1 MKLRPLVPL
10 LLGAV
15 LTGSCGPGSSP
26 DQTDA
31 LPFDPVSAQYR
42 PEAINIGAV
51 YGGQARLN
59 ALYLATQ
66 HVNAAGGVLGRPYNA
81 VGLVARDLAEAVA
94 FTQALLDAGVPAL
107 QISGSARVVAAT
119 PLLVAHQAVQIS
131 DSATS
136 PALTTLADNDLIF
149 RIPPSDIYQGQVLA
163 ELALNAGKRQAVI
176 VFEEGDPY
184 GEGIA
189 QVFSQHFVAGGGTVL
204 GLVRIPASLTTG
216 FDAYLPAIY
225 APAPDVVLNAM
236 LNETAGAALV
246 NESAPYQFRGLTLF
260 PDSIAANPNFLNNIA
275 DLNTL
280 VDAHGVSPGL
290 GDDRAT
296 DYRYF
301 RDAYRAQ
308 FDLEPEAFS
317 STAYDAALVTALAIE
332 HAGRLNGGQP
342 PSGVQIRDS
351 LRAVMNP
358 PGIKLGPS
366 RLAEA
371 LALVRAG
378 TDIDYS
384 GAYSDT
390 DWDSNGDVVGQ
401 VVYNVFS
408 IDYVNKTWQND
419 LQLTITVPA
428 P

>member
-1 MKLRPLVPL
+1 MKPIRLAPL
-10 LLGAV
+10 LLIST
-15 LTGSCGPGSSP
+15 LLGSCGPGTSP
-26 DQTDA
+26 DQTDP

-42 PEAINIGAV
+42 ADAINIGAI
-51 YGGQARLN
+51 YGRQARLN
-59 ALYLATQ
+59 ALHLATL

-81 VGLVARDLAEAVA
+81 VGLVGRDLAEAVA
-94 FTQALLDAGVPAL
+94 FTQALLDAGIPVL

-136 PALTTLADNDLIF
+136 PALTSLADDDLVF
-149 RIPPSDIYQGQVLA
+149 RTLPSDLYQGQVLA
-163 ELALNAGKRQAVI
+163 QLALDAGKRQAVI
-176 VFEEGDPY
+176 VFEDGDPY
-184 GEGIA
+184 GDGIA
-189 QVFSQHFVAGGGTVL
+189 QVFSQHFVAGGGSVL
-204 GLVRIPASLTTG
+204 GLVRIPAGLTTG

-225 APAPDVVLNAM
+225 NPAPDVVLNAM
-236 LNETAGAALV
+236 LSETAGAALV

-260 PDSIAANPNFLNNIA
+260 PDSIAANPGFLNNIA

-280 VDAHGVSPGL
+280 VDVVGVSPGL

-296 DYRYF
+296 DYRFF

-308 FDLEPEAFS
+308 FDLEAEAFS
-317 STAYDAALVTALAIE
+317 STAYDAAIVTALAVE
-332 HAGRLNGGQP
+332 HAGRLIGGQV
-342 PSGVQIRDS
+342 PSGAQIRDS
-351 LRAVMNP
+351 LRAVMNA
-358 PGIKLGPS
+358 PGVKIGPS

-390 DWDSNGDVVGQ
+390 DWDGNGDVIGN
-401 VVYNVFS
+401 VVYNVFT
-408 IDYVNKTWQND
+408 IDYANHSWKND
-419 LQLTITVPA
+419 RQIAINIP
-428 P
+428 PP